1 MLQKTY
7 LINNLDCANCAAKIE
22 KKIATLKEIEKVSLT
37 FTTKQL
43 RITASDPDALLP
55 MIKEIADTIEP
66 GVTIT
71 KHTRIHTAPQLHKKV
86 TEDST
91 IGKEV
96 VTRKSKTNLSENF
109 KSFFLFITIFTL
121 IIVSELTNTSHTLPV
136 LILFIIGYIMLGGK
150 VLITAGKNILK
161 GQIFDENFLMS
172 LATIGAFIVGDYAEA
187 VGVMLFYRVGEWIE
201 EKAVERSRNQ
211 IMSAVDLRPE
221 VVNLVMNDE
230 IQVIDA
236 DKAVVGDIL
245 LVKPGER
252 IPLDGVVIDGESR
265 VDTSPITG
273 EPVPIKVSIDSPVTS
288 GCVNT
293 SGLLRIRVEKPLAE
307 SMVTRILDSV
317 ENAAANK
324 PKIDKFITRFSRLY
338 TPIVVVTAILTAII
352 PSLITGNWSQWIY
365 TALTFLVISCPC
377 ALVLSVPLAFFAGI
391 GTGSKRGILFKGG
404 ASMEALANIKAIV
417 MDKTGTITKGNF
429 VVQKIISVSSY
440 TESEIL
446 SFAAS
451 CEATSTHPIGISIT
465 RAAKHLDIAYPS
477 AISMEEIAG
486 NGIKASLSQLE
497 LICGNQ
503 KLMISQNINISSYS
517 ATNQGTEV
525 LVSVNGILAGYLLLD
540 DTIKEEA
547 CSAISQI
554 KKRNLHTVMLTG
566 DTKESAINVADK
578 VGVETVF
585 AKLLPNEKLTKLL
598 EIRETNGAVMFVGD
612 GINDAPVLA
621 GADVGAAM
629 GSGADAAIEAADVVF
644 MTSNMTAIPE
654 SIAIAR
660 ATAKI
665 AKQNIVFALITK
677 LLIIILGLT
686 GFASM
691 WLAVFADTGVAI
703 ICLLNSIRLLY
714 RRNL

>member
-324 PKIDKFITRFSRLY
+324 PKIDKFITRFSRIY

-503 KLMISQNINISSYS
+503 KLMISQNIDISSYS